1 MSIMALKPEVCPHD
15 LEVGADTLFASAN
28 GIAVCLVWFGLY
40 VAMVTSV
47 LFTGIN
53 FDGYL
58 QDPVALI
65 ALE

>member
-1 MSIMALKPEVCPHD
+1 MALKPEVCTHD
-15 LEVGADTLFASAN
+15 LEVGADMLFASAN
-28 GIAVCLVWFGLY
+28 GIPVCLVWLGLY

-47 LFTGIN
+47 LFTEFN

-58 QDPVALI
+58 QDPVVLI